1 MKTMSK
7 WAVGQPMIEWCE
19 RNGLDATRIP
29 DRPDAITTER
39 RMGVI
44 FATVRMLVLEDD
56 DSREVRRVCSD
67 AASTSLINDRIEAT
81 HVVPVDS
88 EPPLNPE
95 WERLFGGE
103 FERAW
108 LKEWTP

>member
-1 MKTMSK
+1 MKSAPSK
-7 WAVGQPMIEWCE
+7 WATGDPMVEWCE

-39 RMGVI
+39 CMGVI

-56 DSREVRRVCSD
+56 GSRDARRVCSD
-67 AASTSLINDRIEAT
+67 AASVSLAADHIEAT

-88 EPPLNPE
+88 EPPVNPE
-95 WERLFGGE
+95 WVALFGEG
-103 FERAW
+103 A
-108 LKEWTP
+108 